1 MNCNS
6 YSYIYLTFCLV
17 TTIKQHI
24 ILYMGVKIYDVVTL
38 DIVIKNELENNVIRD
53 GSG

>member
-1 MNCNS
+1 M
-6 YSYIYLTFCLV
+6 
-17 TTIKQHI
+17 KQHI
-24 ILYMGVKIYDVVTL
+24 ILYIGVKIDDVLTL

>member
-1 MNCNS
+1 VITM
-6 YSYIYLTFCLV
+6 
-17 TTIKQHI
+17 KQHI
-24 ILYMGVKIYDVVTL
+24 ILYIGVKIYDVLTL